1 MDTLERAL
9 VDLEGADPVHARDPD
24 ARAEDGAPEHE
35 PEQIGRMTFA
45 CAQARM

>member
-1 MDTLERAL
+1 
-9 VDLEGADPVHARDPD
+9 VHARDTD